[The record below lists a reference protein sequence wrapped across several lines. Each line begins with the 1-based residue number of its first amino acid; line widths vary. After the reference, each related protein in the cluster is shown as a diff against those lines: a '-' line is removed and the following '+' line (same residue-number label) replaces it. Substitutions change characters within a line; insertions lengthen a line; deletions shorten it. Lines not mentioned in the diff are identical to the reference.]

1 MTENQGTPERR
12 DDRSQGDGGA
22 NRRSSGPGR
31 GGGASGRG
39 GFRSGH
45 PGRGGR
51 KNDGS
56 RDSNSRSSGAGRP
69 GDRARSGPRRPGDDR
84 DRGRSSNS
92 ASRGS
97 ERAGNRDSDAT
108 ERDPQLP
115 EGIDLADLP
124 RGMKAEL
131 KGLPPEMADKVGL
144 RLIAAGRL
152 LEVDPNAAYAQ
163 AKVARRLAARL
174 PVVRAAVAETAYA
187 AGDYQA
193 ALTDYRA
200 LRRMTGDEAYL
211 PVMADCERALG
222 RPEEALKLAR
232 EAGEAGLDP
241 ASAIEL
247 RMVEAGARADL
258 GQEAEALRLLKREIE
273 ASQRI
278 RGLNDTSK
286 ARLRYA
292 YADHLLSQGERE
304 SAREWF
310 AAAARLDRDA
320 MTDADER
327 VAELDGLVIE
337 FDDSEDEENPEDRED
352 TDVR

>member
-1 MTENQGTPERR
+1 
-12 DDRSQGDGGA
+12 
-22 NRRSSGPGR
+22 
-31 GGGASGRG
+31 
-39 GFRSGH
+39 
-45 PGRGGR
+45 
-51 KNDGS
+51 
-56 RDSNSRSSGAGRP
+56 
-69 GDRARSGPRRPGDDR
+69 
-84 DRGRSSNS
+84 
-92 ASRGS
+92 
-97 ERAGNRDSDAT
+97 
-108 ERDPQLP
+108 
-115 EGIDLADLP
+115 
-124 RGMKAEL
+124 MKAEL
-131 KGLPPEMADKVGL
+131 KGLPSEMADKVGL

-152 LEVDPNAAYAQ
+152 LDVDPEAAYAQ

-200 LRRMTGDEAYL
+200 LRRMTGDDAYL

-232 EAGEAGLDP
+232 EAGDVNLDP
-241 ASAIEL
+241 AAAIEM

-258 GQEAEALRLLKREIE
+258 GQQAEALRLLEQEIA
-273 ASQRI
+273 ASQRA

-292 YADHLLSQGERE
+292 YADHLLTQGE
-304 SAREWF
+304 SGKAREWF
-310 AAAARLDRDA
+310 AAAAKLDRDG

-337 FDDSEDEENPEDRED
+337 FDDTEFDDTEDEEHREDRED
-352 TDVR
+352 PNQR

>member
-1 MTENQGTPERR
+1 M
-12 DDRSQGDGGA
+12 
-22 NRRSSGPGR
+22 
-31 GGGASGRG
+31 
-39 GFRSGH
+39 
-45 PGRGGR
+45 
-51 KNDGS
+51 
-56 RDSNSRSSGAGRP
+56 
-69 GDRARSGPRRPGDDR
+69 
-84 DRGRSSNS
+84 
-92 ASRGS
+92 
-97 ERAGNRDSDAT
+97 
-108 ERDPQLP
+108 
-115 EGIDLADLP
+115 ADLP

-131 KGLPPEMADKVGL
+131 RGLPPEMADKVGL

-152 LEVDPNAAYAQ
+152 LEVDPEAAYAQ

-200 LRRMTGDEAYL
+200 LRRMTGDDAYL

-232 EAGEAGLDP
+232 EAAGAGLDP
-241 ASAIEL
+241 ASAAEM

-258 GQEAEALRLLKREIE
+258 GQRAEALRLLEQEIE
-273 ASQRI
+273 TSQRA

-292 YADHLLSQGERE
+292 YADHLLAQGERAK
-304 SAREWF
+304 AREWF
-310 AAAARLDRDA
+310 VAAAKLDREG

-327 VAELDGLVIE
+327 AAELDGFVIE
-337 FDDSEDEENPEDRED
+337 FDDTDDEEHAEDGED
-352 TDVR
+352 TDRP